1 MNFVKQLENVDF
13 SIYSQL
19 GGNTTLVLEDKKDT
33 GEVLISIPD
42 DGKEMMVYSS
52 FSQKNAKLYLFINF
66 LLWFITHIAQYFIL
80 LAIYY
85 FMIQQ
90 KQKLIDC
97 CMGL

>member
-1 MNFVKQLENVDF
+1 M
-13 SIYSQL
+13 
-19 GGNTTLVLEDKKDT
+19 VLEHKKDT

-52 FSQKNAKLYLFINF
+52 FSQKNAKIFINF
-66 LLWFITHIAQYFIL
+66 LLWFITHKAQYFIL

>member
-42 DGKEMMVYSS
+42 DGKEMMAYSS
-52 FSQKNAKLYLFINF
+52 FSRKKTQNYIYL
-66 LLWFITHIAQYFIL
+66 
-80 LAIYY
+80 
-85 FMIQQ
+85 
-90 KQKLIDC
+90 
-97 CMGL
+97 